1 MVIGEPLLALP
12 VVRLSSKQQSQ
23 EQRCSAVL
31 GANRRLTMQMQSS
44 SAAAPS
50 KALLFSGSTKQVY
63 LLFVCSDSLV
73 QRCDL
78 DF

>member
-12 VVRLSSKQQSQ
+12 VVCLSSKQQSQ

-44 SAAAPS
+44 AAAPS

-63 LLFVCSDSLV
+63 LLFVCSASLV